1 MKLFTYYK
9 QAVKMVIAREMMYRV
24 NFIVRMITLFCFE
37 LMGPLITTLIYLSSK
52 GIPGW
57 SLYEILLLQAVF
69 MFINSIERMFFQRT
83 DWGLSQYVRSGSLDR
98 FLLYPIDTLT
108 LISANNFTPE
118 QIFTNILSVVLFI
131 YSFIKLEIS
140 MTWVMTF
147 KFIVLFLL
155 TLIFIYSMAM
165 LRFSIIVRVVVMNR
179 LGELFRT
186 IKNFALYPINVY
198 GPIISS
204 FFKYIL
210 PIAILT
216 NYPTSVLL
224 NRSLENIQ
232 YVILAIIIFFILTR
246 LLWKDSIKNYASAG
260 G

>member
-1 MKLFTYYK
+1 MKIVKYYM
-9 QAVKMVIAREMMYRV
+9 QAIKMVIAREMMYRI
-24 NFIVRMITLFCFE
+24 NFFIRMITLFCFE
-37 LMGPLITTLIYLSSK
+37 LMGPLITTLIYMSSK
-52 GIPGW
+52 GILGW

-83 DWGLSQYVRSGSLDR
+83 DWSLSMYVRSGSLDR

-118 QIFTNILSVVLFI
+118 QIFTNVLSIILFI
-131 YSFIKLEIS
+131 YSFIQLNIS
-140 MTWVMTF
+140 LTWMMIL
-147 KFIVLFLL
+147 KFIILFIFALV
-155 TLIFIYSMAM
+155 FIYSMAM
-165 LRFSIIVRVVVMNR
+165 LRFSIIIRVVVMNR
-179 LGELFRT
+179 LGELHRT

-198 GPIISS
+198 GPILSA

-210 PIAILT
+210 PISILT
-216 NYPTSVLL
+216 NYPTAVIL

-232 YVILAIIIFFILTR
+232 YVILSIIILFILTR
-246 LLWKDSIKNYASAG
+246 LFWKNAIKNYASAG